1 MASSSFFSFSR
12 IPAYLSRTTL
22 KRRFLSSRCSP
33 FVRPPDVAQLAE
45 SARISLTANEIEEFG
60 PKIKQVIDWFGQLQ
74 AVNLESIE
82 PALRADTGGSDNTR
96 ADEPEIFGNREA
108 MIAAVSSYSEPF
120 IKVPKVLNKE

>member
-12 IPAYLSRTTL
+12 IPACLSRTTL
-22 KRRFLSSRCSP
+22 KRRSLSSRCSP
-33 FVRPPDVAQLAE
+33 FVQPPD
-45 SARISLTANEIEEFG
+45 IEEFG

-82 PALRADTGGSDNTR
+82 PALRARMLNSISITGGSENTR

-108 MIAAVSSYSEPF
+108 MIAAVPSYSEPF
-120 IKVPKVLNKE
+120 IKFPKP